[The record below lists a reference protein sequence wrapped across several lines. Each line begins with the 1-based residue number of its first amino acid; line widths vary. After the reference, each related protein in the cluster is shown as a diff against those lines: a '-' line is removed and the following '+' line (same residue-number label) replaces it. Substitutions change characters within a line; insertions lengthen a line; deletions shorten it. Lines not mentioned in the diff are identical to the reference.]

1 MYITKKPFSY
11 VGKGFLRVQQ
21 RLYGNI
27 KKPFRK
33 QHFAYGAKR
42 TAHDVSEKEQ
52 NTGFSD
58 KKHDREYVLLQNK
71 EEIKISGEKPLIR
84 Q

>member
-1 MYITKKPFSY
+1 M
-11 VGKGFLRVQQ
+11 
-21 RLYGNI
+21 
-27 KKPFRK
+27 K

>member
-1 MYITKKPFSY
+1 MYITKKPFSCDR
-11 VGKGFLRVQQ
+11 KGFLRVQK
-21 RLYGNI
+21 RLYGSI

-42 TAHDVSEKEQ
+42 TAYDASEKEQ
-52 NTGFSD
+52 NTGSSD
-58 KKHDREYVLLQNK
+58 EKHDTEYVLLQNK
-71 EEIKISGEKPLIR
+71 EEIRISGEKPLIR